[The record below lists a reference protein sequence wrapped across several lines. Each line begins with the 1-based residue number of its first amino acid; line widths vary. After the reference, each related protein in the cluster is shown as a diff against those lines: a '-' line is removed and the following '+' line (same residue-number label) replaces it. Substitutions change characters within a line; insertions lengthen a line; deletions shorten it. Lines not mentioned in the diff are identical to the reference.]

1 MINSLNKIA
10 IIILAAGASKRM
22 GSIKQLLP
30 WKNTSLLGNAIEQAL
45 NSNADDIFVVLGSN
59 YGLISEEINEHDI
72 TIVNNKNW
80 ALGMGTSIAEAME
93 IIKNNSKKYRA
104 VLILLVDQ
112 PLIDVKYINIL
123 IDSFVGNNI
132 IASGYQN
139 RVGVPAIFDHK
150 YFNELKKLNGDIGAR
165 KLILEHINDV
175 KIINGLDKLK
185 DIDTIESY
193 GQLYQKF
200 GK

>member
-80 ALGMGTSIAEAME
+80 ALGMGTSIAGAME
-93 IIKNNSKKYRA
+93 IIINNSKKYRA